1 MRFCPNCGTQLTPG
15 AGFCPECGT
24 RAPAEAPASPV
35 YAAPQHAPA
44 PAPQPVSP
52 APQPAPAPAP
62 KRRHKVWIPIVII
75 AAVLVCAAA
84 IAAILFLRAPK
95 PGPEPTPDVPA
106 PTASPAMTITD
117 AVESVLYLE
126 MYDGDH
132 DLYGTASGF
141 VTGDGRTLVTNYHV
155 LDGACYIRAM
165 TRDYS
170 LTYAVEDVLA
180 FDRTADLAVLRL
192 NKKASVPALT
202 LGDSDAVRQ
211 GDRIY
216 AVGYPL
222 GVANTLSD
230 GLVSSRYEDGDGVD
244 IIQMTA
250 AISSG
255 SSGGALFNEACE
267 VVGVICAT
275 YVDGQNMNLAIASN
289 TLKKLMESSTG
300 KTRLEDFYAVDSA
313 FGTTPGNLA
322 AGCSVADG
330 ENGKYYTVSS
340 GRIYENDASA
350 GGKRGRQIV
359 EGSVINYYKGKLYFY
374 NEEWSDLF
382 SYNADTGNF
391 EELYLL
397 SGEYISYKGEQRPAE
412 TVTQMLAARG
422 LLFCLVELYGDDEDP
437 DLDFESYLVAL
448 DMYADYEIVYV
459 CDKEITS
466 FTYYGDTI
474 YAAVRGEN
482 EIRAISIKYLTEAA
496 VETPC
501 EPALIGATRRGAYF
515 SDAGFD
521 TTGVYLCIPARGTAE
536 LAYDGYCTGAD
547 TYVMD
552 GESIW
557 QASVSYAG
565 GSVSTEIIGIDC
577 SSSTPTGGYAGTLS
591 GSFAFEG
598 GGIWDGKYF
607 DPRTNLALDLGTM
620 TRISILN
627 GRPVTE

>member
-15 AGFCPECGT
+15 AGFCPQCGCRT
-24 RAPAEAPASPV
+24 AAAPASP
-35 YAAPQHAPA
+35 P
-44 PAPQPVSP
+44 
-52 APQPAPAPAP
+52 PAP
-62 KRRHKVWIPIVII
+62 KRRRRIWIPIVII

-84 IAAILFLRAPK
+84 VAALLRLRAPE
-95 PGPEPTPDVPA
+95 PGPSPA
-106 PTASPAMTITD
+106 PTTEPTASLTITD

-141 VTGDGRTLVTNYHV
+141 ITGDGRTLITNYHV

-170 LTYAVEDVLA
+170 QTYSVEDVLA

-192 NKKASVPALT
+192 NKKTSVPALT

-211 GDRIY
+211 GDRVY

-230 GLVSSRYEDGDGVD
+230 GLVSSRYNDDDGVD

-255 SSGGALFNEACE
+255 SSGGALLSESCE

-289 TLKKLMESSTG
+289 TLKKLMDGASG

-322 AGCSVADG
+322 GGCCVAEG
-330 ENGKYYTVSS
+330 EGGKYYTVSS
-340 GRIYENDASA
+340 GRIYECDASA

-359 EGSVINYYKGKLYFY
+359 EGAVINYYKGKLYFY

-397 SGEYISYKGEQRPAE
+397 SGEYVSYKGEPRQAE
-412 TVTQMLAARG
+412 AVTQMLAARG
-422 LLFCLVELYGDDEDP
+422 LLFCLVELYGDDGDP
-437 DLDFESYLVAL
+437 DLDFESYLIAL
-448 DMYADYEIVYV
+448 DMYSGYEIVYV
-459 CDKEITS
+459 CEKEISS
-466 FTYYGDTI
+466 FTYFGDTI

-496 VETPC
+496 VETPV
-501 EPALIGATRRGAYF
+501 PPGLIGATRRGAYF
-515 SDAGFD
+515 CDADFD
-521 TTGVYLCIPARGTAE
+521 DSGVFLCNPARGTAE
-536 LAYDGYCTGAD
+536 LVFDGYATGSES
-547 TYVMD
+547 YVMD
-552 GESIW
+552 GETIW
-557 QASVSYAG
+557 QASVSYISG
-565 GSVSTEIIGIDC
+565 GMSTEILCLDC
-577 SSSTPTGGYAGTLS
+577 SGSSPAGGYAGSVS
-591 GSFAFEG
+591 GVFAFEDG
-598 GGIWDGKYF
+598 GVCGGKF
-607 DPRTNLALDLGTM
+607 FSPRLNWALDLETFEK
-620 TRISILN
+620 ISILN
-627 GRPVTE
+627 GKPVTD

>member
-1 MRFCPNCGTQLTPG
+1 MNYCPNCGAQLAPG
-15 AGFCPECGT
+15 AGFCPQCGCRT
-24 RAPAEAPASPV
+24 AAAPASP
-35 YAAPQHAPA
+35 PPA
-44 PAPQPVSP
+44 P
-52 APQPAPAPAP
+52 
-62 KRRHKVWIPIVII
+62 RRRRRIWIPIVVI

-84 IAAILFLRAPK
+84 VAALLRLRAPE
-95 PGPEPTPDVPA
+95 PGPSPA
-106 PTASPAMTITD
+106 PTTEPTASLTITD

-141 VTGDGRTLVTNYHV
+141 ITGDGRTLITNYHV

-170 LTYAVEDVLA
+170 QTYSVEDVLA

-192 NKKASVPALT
+192 NKKTSVPALT

-211 GDRIY
+211 GDRVY

-230 GLVSSRYEDGDGVD
+230 GLVSSRYNDDDGVD

-255 SSGGALFNEACE
+255 SSGGALLSETCE

-289 TLKKLMESSTG
+289 TLKKLMDGASG

-322 AGCSVADG
+322 GGCCVAEG
-330 ENGKYYTVSS
+330 EGGKYYTVSS
-340 GRIYENDASA
+340 GRIYECDASA

-359 EGSVINYYKGKLYFY
+359 EGAVINYYKGKLYFY

-397 SGEYISYKGEQRPAE
+397 SGEYVSYKGEPRPAE
-412 TVTQMLAARG
+412 VVTQMLAARG
-422 LLFCLVELYGDDEDP
+422 LLFCLVELYGDDGDP
-437 DLDFESYLVAL
+437 DLDFESYLIAL
-448 DMYADYEIVYV
+448 DMYSDYEIVYV
-459 CDKEITS
+459 CEKEISS
-466 FTYYGDTI
+466 FTYFGDTI
-474 YAAVRGEN
+474 YAAVKGKN
-482 EIRAISIKYLTEAA
+482 ELRLISVKYLTEASI
-496 VETPC
+496 ETPV
-501 EPALIGATRRGAYF
+501 EPQLIGASQRGAYF
-515 SDAGFD
+515 SDAELD
-521 TTGVYLCIPARGTAE
+521 TTGLYLCIPARGTAE
-536 LAYDGYCTGAD
+536 RVFDGYCTGID
-547 TYVMD
+547 SYVMD
-552 GESIW
+552 CETIW
-557 QASVSYAG
+557 QASVSFAG
-565 GSVSTEIIGIDC
+565 GSMNTDFIRLDC
-577 SSSTPTGGYAGTLS
+577 SGREPSAGYLGTFE
-591 GSFAFEG
+591 GSFAFEEG
-598 GGIWDGKYF
+598 GVFGGKYF
-607 DPRTNLALDLGTM
+607 SPRQNFALDLETCE
-620 TRISILN
+620 RISILN
-627 GRPVTE
+627 GKPMTD

>member
-1 MRFCPNCGTQLTPG
+1 MNYCPNCGAQLAPG
-15 AGFCPECGT
+15 AGFCPQCGCRT
-24 RAPAEAPASPV
+24 AAAPASP
-35 YAAPQHAPA
+35 PPA
-44 PAPQPVSP
+44 P
-52 APQPAPAPAP
+52 
-62 KRRHKVWIPIVII
+62 RRRRRIWIPIVVI

-84 IAAILFLRAPK
+84 VAALLRLRAPE
-95 PGPEPTPDVPA
+95 PGPSPA
-106 PTASPAMTITD
+106 PTTEPTASLTITD

-141 VTGDGRTLVTNYHV
+141 ITGDGRTLITNYHV

-170 LTYAVEDVLA
+170 QTYSVEDVLA

-192 NKKASVPALT
+192 NKKTSVPALT

-211 GDRIY
+211 GDRVY

-230 GLVSSRYEDGDGVD
+230 GLVSSRYNDDDGVD

-255 SSGGALFNEACE
+255 SSGGALLSETCE

-289 TLKKLMESSTG
+289 TLKKLMDGASG

-322 AGCSVADG
+322 GGCCVAEG

-340 GRIYENDASA
+340 GRIYECDASA

-359 EGSVINYYKGKLYFY
+359 EGAVINYYKGKLYFY

-397 SGEYISYKGEQRPAE
+397 SGEYVSYKGEPRPAE
-412 TVTQMLAARG
+412 AVTQMLAARG
-422 LLFCLVELYGDDEDP
+422 LLFCLVELYGDDGDP
-437 DLDFESYLVAL
+437 DLDFESYLIAL
-448 DMYADYEIVYV
+448 DMYSDYEIVYV
-459 CDKEITS
+459 CDEEISS
-466 FTYYGDTI
+466 FTYFGDTI
-474 YAAVRGEN
+474 YAAVKGKN
-482 EIRAISIKYLTEAA
+482 ELRLISVKYLTEASI
-496 VETPC
+496 ETPV
-501 EPALIGATRRGAYF
+501 EPQLIGASQRGAYF
-515 SDAGFD
+515 SDAELD
-521 TTGVYLCIPARGTAE
+521 TTGLYLCIPARGTAE
-536 LAYDGYCTGAD
+536 RVFDGYCTGID
-547 TYVMD
+547 SYVMD
-552 GESIW
+552 GDTIW
-557 QASVSYAG
+557 QASVSFAG
-565 GSVSTEIIGIDC
+565 GSMNTDFIRLDC
-577 SSSTPTGGYAGTLS
+577 SGREPSAGYLGTFE
-591 GSFAFEG
+591 GSFEFGEG
-598 GGIWDGKYF
+598 GVFGGKF
-607 DPRTNLALDLGTM
+607 FSPHQNFALDLETFE
-620 TRISILN
+620 RISILN
-627 GRPVTE
+627 GKPMTD